1 MIRNPLYV
9 AAIVCLTA
17 LVLRAEAQVRV
28 TKNPTG
34 KHALDLSALVIV
46 DKQSRLDGRPYL
58 KLLAAF
64 LHETLYSGLSVIV
77 GFDYRSAA
85 AAFQDGAERLLA
97 SVRETPPRQAD
108 SA

>member
-1 MIRNPLYV
+1 VMRQV
-9 AAIVCLTA
+9 AAVA
-17 LVLRAEAQVRV
+17 R
-28 TKNPTG
+28 
-34 KHALDLSALVIV
+34 ALDLGTLVML
-46 DKQSRLDGRPYL
+46 DAGSRIDERPYL

-85 AAFQDGAERLLA
+85 AAFQDGAERLLS
-97 SVRETPPRQAD
+97 SVRE